1 MKQIQQEATS
11 EDAEL
16 PSVLG
21 KLKDKIE
28 NTLKILE
35 SFQTKNSESIFSTGC
50 FLLFICSYAEIT
62 SIVKIFHCNTHILHS
77 CSIPCPLIA

>member
-1 MKQIQQEATS
+1 MKQIQQQSTS

-16 PSVLG
+16 SRVLG

-35 SFQTKNSESIFSTGC
+35 SFQTKNSESIFNTGC
-50 FLLFICSYAEIT
+50 FQLLTCTYAVTT
-62 SIVKIFHCNTHILHS
+62 SII
-77 CSIPCPLIA
+77 